1 VNSARRAD
9 SDSDYLVLQEAA
21 EWFAVLRADDAA
33 LADQLEWQRWH
44 DASPAHRAAWRKV
57 EAVSAEFQ
65 LLPGEPARIALDEVG
80 PRARERDGRRAA
92 IKGVLLL
99 CLTAGLGGAV
109 FGRRDT
115 RNWLA
120 GLNAQQATKVGD
132 IRQMALADGG
142 ALWLNTDTNLEIDYT
157 PALRRI
163 ALYSGEIL
171 ITTAKDSRI
180 PPRPLVVDVVHG
192 RLRALGTRFTVRTS
206 ADATLLSVYEG
217 SVQVEPRDGSG
228 TRIVAA
234 GSQLRFV
241 AASIGQPYAADD
253 NATAWTEHRLMPDQM
268 RLDDFLAELSRY
280 RHGHLGC
287 APEVAHLRLVGSYPL
302 ADTDRILA
310 ALEATLP
317 VRVRRLHAWWV
328 TVEAVSLKK

>member
-9 SDSDYLVLQEAA
+9 AESEYLVLQEAA

-44 DASPAHRAAWRKV
+44 DASPSHRAAWRRV

-80 PRARERDGRRAA
+80 ARGRDERRTA
-92 IKGVLLL
+92 IKGVMLL

-120 GLNAQQATKVGD
+120 GLNAQQGTRVGD
-132 IRQMALADGG
+132 IRQMVLADAGV
-142 ALWLNTDTNLEIDYT
+142 LWLNTDTRLDIDYT

-171 ITTAKDSRI
+171 ITTAKDSQM

-217 SVQVEPRDGSG
+217 KVQVEPREGGG

-234 GSQLRFV
+234 GSQLSFD
-241 AASIGQPYAADD
+241 AGSIGQPYAADD

-280 RHGHLGC
+280 RRGYLGC

-310 ALEATLP
+310 ALAATLP
-317 VRVRRLHAWWV
+317 VRVRRLHDWWV
-328 TVEAVSLKK
+328 TVEAAPLEK